1 MAVDKTPAT
10 SPIITAGSSSSSSSD
25 VLKPRSPLD
34 DHRLSFNHTKDLHTH
49 LSKQTSHDSSSG
61 RQDRGRS
68 RSRESERT
76 VAPDNDELQ
85 VTAMPSGSG
94 FQNIEEAGE
103 KARKR
108 DDWIA
113 ISNFHPGWFSVNMG
127 TGITAILLQNLPY
140 QFPGLHYIAVILFIL
155 NVIIFFLFLTISI
168 TRYCLWP
175 DKFKAM
181 LAHPAHSMLLGTFPM
196 GFATIINCIVFICVP
211 VWGEWASRFAW
222 GLWWIDAIVSVAIC
236 YFVPFMLMTKHTS
249 SLETMTAAW
258 LLPIVAPVVA
268 AASGGVVADALQND
282 THALITILVCYVMW
296 GSAVPL
302 AMVILVIYF
311 QRLAI
316 HKLVPRAAIVSAL
329 LPIGPLGQGGFGLM
343 QLGVVAK
350 RVFPRLDFL
359 APIAGDI
366 FYVMGAFIAMI
377 MWGFGLIWLWFALAS
392 FTRGKFYFNIGWWAF
407 TFPLGV
413 FTTATTQMGK
423 EFNSPFF
430 DILGTFFSIV
440 VTCMWVLVFALTVYK
455 SCTKELFR

>member
-1 MAVDKTPAT
+1 
-10 SPIITAGSSSSSSSD
+10 
-25 VLKPRSPLD
+25 
-34 DHRLSFNHTKDLHTH
+34 
-49 LSKQTSHDSSSG
+49 
-61 RQDRGRS
+61 
-68 RSRESERT
+68 
-76 VAPDNDELQ
+76 
-85 VTAMPSGSG
+85 MPSGSG

-103 KARKR
+103 KARRR

-140 QFPGLHYIAVILFIL
+140 QFPGLHYIAVVLFVL
-155 NVIIFFLFLTISI
+155 NVIIFFFFLTISI
-168 TRYCLWP
+168 TRYALWP
-175 DKFKAM
+175 EKFKAM

-196 GFATIINCIVFICVP
+196 GFATIINCIIFICVP
-211 VWGEWASRFAW
+211 VWGDWAARFAW
-222 GLWWIDAIVSVAIC
+222 GLWWVDATVSIAIC

-268 AASGGVVADALQND
+268 AASGGVVADALKND

-311 QRLAI
+311 QRLAL

-343 QLGVVAK
+343 QLGVVAR

-359 APIAGDI
+359 APIAGEI

-423 EFNSPFF
+423 EFNSVVF
-430 DILGTFFSIV
+430 DVLGTFFSIV
-440 VTCMWVLVFALTVYK
+440 VAVMWVMVFALTVYK
-455 SCTKELFR
+455 SCTKELFK